1 MPADSVTTQPARRLR
16 GADSDLMITGEAV
29 LIDVPSA
36 PLPTRMV
43 AALIDWV
50 VYIVA
55 LIGLVF
61 VVSFGSAGSSDATFS
76 TLMLLSTIVCFLVVP
91 VTVETL
97 SRGRSLGKL
106 IVKLRVV
113 RDDGGP
119 IVFRHAFVR
128 GLVGVIEL
136 PLLVA
141 VPAVIASVSN
151 ARGKRLGDFAA
162 GTYVVREQTGLK
174 LSPPPPPPPYLRAWA
189 VGADLAPLPDGL
201 ALAIRQFLIRRA
213 TLTPAARSA
222 LTANLMQ
229 QVMPLVSPPPPSR
242 THPEDVLS
250 AVLTAR
256 SDREA
261 RRLAREQANRSRLLP
276 PDPFTPRSS
285 PLLRRSDTS
294 RGPRSKTRNHAE
306 AESS

>member
-1 MPADSVTTQPARRLR
+1 MPSEGVATQPVRRLR

-36 PLPTRMV
+36 PLPTRLL

-50 VYIVA
+50 GYIV
-55 LIGLVF
+55 LLVGLVF
-61 VVSFGSAGSSDATFS
+61 LVTFASVGGSDATLS
-76 TLMLLSTIVCFLVVP
+76 TLLLLSVIGCFLVVP

-97 SRGRSLGKL
+97 TRGRSLGKL

-136 PLLVA
+136 PFLSG

-151 ARGKRLGDFAA
+151 SRGKRLGDLAA

-174 LSPPPPPPPYLRAWA
+174 LIPPPPPPPYLRAW
-189 VGADLAPLPDGL
+189 VTGADLAPLPDGL

-213 TLTPAARSA
+213 SLTPAARGA
-222 LTANLMQ
+222 LTASLLQ
-229 QVMPLVSPPPPSR
+229 QVMPLVSPPPPAH
-242 THPEDVLS
+242 TPPEDVLS

-261 RRLAREQANRSRLLP
+261 ARLAREQATRSRLLP
-276 PDPFTPRSS
+276 PDLMRQQRP
-285 PLLRRSDTS
+285 
-294 RGPRSKTRNHAE
+294 
-306 AESS
+306 

>member
-1 MPADSVTTQPARRLR
+1 MSEEVSAQPRRLR
-16 GADSDLMITGEAV
+16 GADNDLMITGEAV

-43 AALIDWV
+43 ASLIDWAC
-50 VYIVA
+50 YILLLV
-55 LIGLVF
+55 GLVF
-61 VVSFGSAGSSDATFS
+61 LVTFSTAGSSDATLS
-76 TLMLLSTIVCFLVVP
+76 TLMLLSTICCFLVLP

-106 IVKLRVV
+106 IMKLRVV

-119 IVFRHAFVR
+119 IVFRHALVR
-128 GLVGVIEL
+128 GLVGVVEL
-136 PLLVA
+136 PFLSA
-141 VPAVIASVSN
+141 VPAIIASVSN
-151 ARGKRLGDFAA
+151 TRGKRLGDLAA

-174 LSPPPPPPPYLRAWA
+174 LTPPPPPPPYLRAWV

-222 LTANLMQ
+222 LTDNLMQ
-229 QVMPLVSPPPPSR
+229 QVMPLVSPPPPAH

-261 RRLAREQANRSRLLP
+261 ARLQREQVVRSRLLP
-276 PDPFTPRSS
+276 PDP
-285 PLLRRSDTS
+285 LRR
-294 RGPRSKTRNHAE
+294 PW
-306 AESS
+306 

>member
-1 MPADSVTTQPARRLR
+1 MHAEAVTTQPARRLR
-16 GADSDLMITGEAV
+16 GADGDLMITGEAV

-36 PLPTRMV
+36 PLPTRLL
-43 AALIDWV
+43 AAVIDWV
-50 VYIVA
+50 GYILLLV
-55 LIGLVF
+55 GLVF
-61 VVSFGSAGSSDATFS
+61 LVTFASSGGSTATLN
-76 TLMLLSTIVCFLVVP
+76 TLWLLSVIGCFLVVP

-97 SRGRSLGKL
+97 TRGRSLGKL
-106 IVKLRVV
+106 VVKLRVV

-119 IVFRHAFVR
+119 IVFRHALVR
-128 GLVGVIEL
+128 GLVGVVEL
-136 PLLVA
+136 PFLSG
-141 VPAVIASVSN
+141 VPAVVASVSN

-189 VGADLAPLPDGL
+189 TGADLAPLPDGL

-213 TLTPAARSA
+213 SLTPAARSA

-229 QVMPLVSPPPPSR
+229 QVMPLVSPPPPAG

-256 SDREA
+256 SDSESG
-261 RRLAREQANRSRLLP
+261 RLAREQATRARLLP
-276 PDPFTPRSS
+276 PDP
-285 PLLRRSDTS
+285 LRPPQPW
-294 RGPRSKTRNHAE
+294 G
-306 AESS
+306 

>member
-1 MPADSVTTQPARRLR
+1 MSEVVSAQPRRLR
-16 GADSDLMITGEAV
+16 GADSDLMVTGEAV
-29 LIDVPSA
+29 LLDVPSA
-36 PLPTRMV
+36 PLPTRML

-50 VYIVA
+50 CYA
-55 LIGLVF
+55 LLLVGLFLLVGLT
-61 VVSFGSAGSSDATFS
+61 SGGSSDATFS
-76 TLMLLSTIVCFLVVP
+76 TLLLLSTILCFLVLP
-91 VTVETL
+91 VAVETS

-106 IVKLRVV
+106 ILKLRVV

-128 GLVGVIEL
+128 GLVGVVEI
-136 PLLVA
+136 LVA
-141 VPAVIASVSN
+141 SGVPAVIASISN

-174 LSPPPPPPPYLRAWA
+174 LLPPPPAPPYLRDWA
-189 VGADLAPLPDGL
+189 VRADLAPLPDGL

-213 TLTPAARSA
+213 GLTPAARSA
-222 LTANLMQ
+222 LTDNLMR
-229 QVMPLVSPPPPSR
+229 QVMPLVAPPPPAG

-261 RRLAREQANRSRLLP
+261 ARLQREQLTRSRLLP
-276 PDPFTPRSS
+276 HDP
-285 PLLRRSDTS
+285 LRR
-294 RGPRSKTRNHAE
+294 P
-306 AESS
+306 SS

>member
-1 MPADSVTTQPARRLR
+1 MPAEAVTTQPARRLR
-16 GADSDLMITGEAV
+16 GADGDLMITGEAV

-36 PLPTRMV
+36 PLPTRLL
-43 AALIDWV
+43 AAVIDWFG
-50 VYIVA
+50 YILLLV
-55 LIGLVF
+55 GLVL
-61 VVSFGSAGSSDATFS
+61 VVTFASAGGSTATLN
-76 TLMLLSTIVCFLVVP
+76 TLWLLSVIGCFLVVP

-97 SRGRSLGKL
+97 TRGRSLGKL

-136 PLLVA
+136 PFLSG

-151 ARGKRLGDFAA
+151 SRGKRLGDFAA
-162 GTYVVREQTGLK
+162 GTYVVREQTGLQ

-189 VGADLAPLPDGL
+189 TGADLAPLPDGL

-213 TLTPAARSA
+213 SLTPAARSA
-222 LTANLMQ
+222 LTDNLMQ
-229 QVMPLVSPPPPSR
+229 QVMPLVSPPPPSG

-256 SDREA
+256 SDRESG
-261 RRLAREQANRSRLLP
+261 RLAREQATRSRLLP
-276 PDPFTPRSS
+276 PDP
-285 PLLRRSDTS
+285 LRPPQPW
-294 RGPRSKTRNHAE
+294 G
-306 AESS
+306 

>member
-1 MPADSVTTQPARRLR
+1 MSQPASTQPRRLR

-43 AALIDWV
+43 ASLIDWA
-50 VYIVA
+50 VYILV

-61 VVSFGSAGSSDATFS
+61 VVSVSTSGSSDATFS
-76 TLMLLSTIVCFLVVP
+76 TLMLLSVIACFLALP

-97 SRGRSLGKL
+97 TRGRSLGKL
-106 IVKLRVV
+106 IMKLRVV

-136 PLLVA
+136 PLLSA
-141 VPAVIASVSN
+141 VPAVIASASN
-151 ARGKRLGDFAA
+151 ARGKRLGDLAA

-174 LSPPPPPPPYLRAWA
+174 LSPPPPAPPYLAAW
-189 VGADLAPLPDGL
+189 VRSADLAPLPDGL
-201 ALAIRQFLIRRA
+201 ALAIRQFLIRRS
-213 TLTPAARSA
+213 TLTPAARNA
-222 LTANLMQ
+222 LTDNLMR
-229 QVMPLVSPPPPSR
+229 QVMPLVSPPPPAH

-261 RRLAREQANRSRLLP
+261 ARLRREQEVRARLLP
-276 PDPFTPRSS
+276 PDP
-285 PLLRRSDTS
+285 LR
-294 RGPRSKTRNHAE
+294 
-306 AESS
+306 

>member
-1 MPADSVTTQPARRLR
+1 MPSRGVATQPARRLR

-36 PLPTRMV
+36 PLPTRLL
-43 AALIDWV
+43 AALIDWG
-50 VYIVA
+50 VYIVS
-55 LIGLVF
+55 LVGLVLA
-61 VVSFGSAGSSDATFS
+61 VSFASAGSSDATFS
-76 TLMLLSTIVCFLVVP
+76 TLMLLSVIVCFLVVP

-97 SRGRSLGKL
+97 TRGRSLGKV

-136 PLLVA
+136 PFLSG

-151 ARGKRLGDFAA
+151 SRGKRLGDFAA
-162 GTYVVREQTGLK
+162 GTYVVREQTGLR

-189 VGADLAPLPDGL
+189 TGADLAPLPDGL

-213 TLTPAARSA
+213 SLTPAARSA
-222 LTANLMQ
+222 LTDNLMQ
-229 QVMPLVSPPPPSR
+229 QVMPLVSPPPPSG

-256 SDREA
+256 SDRESG
-261 RRLAREQANRSRLLP
+261 RLAREQATRSRLLP
-276 PDPFTPRSS
+276 PDP
-285 PLLRRSDTS
+285 LRQ
-294 RGPRSKTRNHAE
+294 TRP
-306 AESS
+306 

>member
-1 MPADSVTTQPARRLR
+1 MPDTATQPVRRLR

-36 PLPTRMV
+36 PLPTRML

-50 VYIVA
+50 CYI
-55 LIGLVF
+55 LILVGLVF
-61 VVSFGSAGSSDATFS
+61 VVTFASAGGSSATVN
-76 TLMLLSTIVCFLVVP
+76 TLMLLSVIVCFLVVP

-106 IVKLRVV
+106 IVKLRAV

-128 GLVGVIEL
+128 GLVGVIEIPFL
-136 PLLVA
+136 SG
-141 VPAVIASVSN
+141 VPAVIAAAANS
-151 ARGKRLGDFAA
+151 RGKRLGDLAA

-189 VGADLAPLPDGL
+189 SGADLAPLPDGL
-201 ALAIRQFLIRRA
+201 ALAIRQFLIRRNS
-213 TLTPAARSA
+213 LTPAARGA
-222 LTANLMQ
+222 LTTNLMQ
-229 QVMPLVSPPPPSR
+229 QVLPLVSPPPPAG

-261 RRLAREQANRSRLLP
+261 ARLVREQATRSRLLP
-276 PDPFTPRSS
+276 PDP
-285 PLLRRSDTS
+285 LRPPQPW
-294 RGPRSKTRNHAE
+294 G
-306 AESS
+306 

>member
-1 MPADSVTTQPARRLR
+1 MATDAVSAQPARRLR
-16 GADSDLMITGEAV
+16 GADSDLLITGEAV

-36 PLPTRMV
+36 PLPTRLL

-50 VYIVA
+50 GYILLFV
-55 LIGLVF
+55 GLVF
-61 VVSFGSAGSSDATFS
+61 LVTFASAGGSSATLN
-76 TLMLLSTIVCFLVVP
+76 TLWLLSLIGCFLVVP

-97 SRGRSLGKL
+97 TRGRSLGKR

-128 GLVGVIEL
+128 GLVGLIEL
-136 PLLVA
+136 PLLSG
-141 VPAVIASVSN
+141 VPAVIASASN

-174 LSPPPPPPPYLRAWA
+174 LSPPPPPPPYLRTW
-189 VGADLAPLPDGL
+189 VTGADLAPLPDGL
-201 ALAIRQFLIRRA
+201 ALAIRQFLIRRGS
-213 TLTPAARSA
+213 LTPAARSA

-229 QVMPLVSPPPPSR
+229 QVMPLVSPPPPAH

-256 SDREA
+256 SDRE
-261 RRLAREQANRSRLLP
+261 RVRLAREQATRSRLLP
-276 PDPFTPRSS
+276 PDPLCQDAFSQPPPR
-285 PLLRRSDTS
+285 
-294 RGPRSKTRNHAE
+294 RNRA
-306 AESS
+306 

>member
-1 MPADSVTTQPARRLR
+1 MPTDTVTAQPARRLR

-50 VYIVA
+50 GYILA
-55 LIGLVF
+55 LIGLVI

-76 TLMLLSTIVCFLVVP
+76 TLILLSTIVCFLVLP

-136 PLLVA
+136 PMLSA
-141 VPAVIASVSN
+141 VPAVIASVANS
-151 ARGKRLGDFAA
+151 RGKRLGDFAA

-174 LSPPPPPPPYLRAWA
+174 LGPPPPPPPYLRAWA

-201 ALAIRQFLIRRA
+201 ALAIRQFLIRRT
-213 TLTPAARSA
+213 TLTPAARGA
-222 LTANLMQ
+222 LTDNLMR
-229 QVMPLVSPPPPSR
+229 QVMPLVSPPPPLH

-261 RRLAREQANRSRLLP
+261 RRLAREQATRSRLLP
-276 PDPFTPRSS
+276 PDQ
-285 PLLRRSDTS
+285 LRR
-294 RGPRSKTRNHAE
+294 P
-306 AESS
+306 